1 MYDLDERKAVC
12 KSGGSKMIKPV
23 ICFEMLFD
31 GEAPERKVEKIAAAG
46 FEYVEFWAWRDKDI
60 EKLKKSCLAN
70 HIKVANF
77 SGQRVGD
84 LVNPATHEKL
94 LADYEDAKQVAE
106 ILGTKTLMV
115 LTNELGE
122 EGIVVHSYPEIDA
135 EKKREAVISGLKKL
149 SKQTPKDFTLVLE
162 PLNTLKDHLGYF
174 VNNLKDAS
182 EILAEVGDPRIK
194 ILCDLY
200 HQGMMG
206 DDPLELIEKYIGN
219 IGYIHIADYPGR
231 HEPGTGT
238 ADWKEILI
246 AIKRS
251 GYDGFVGF
259 EYAPAGDSKKSL
271 AIIKEYWDS
280 VF

>member
-1 MYDLDERKAVC
+1 
-12 KSGGSKMIKPV
+12 
-23 ICFEMLFD
+23 
-31 GEAPERKVEKIAAAG
+31 
-46 FEYVEFWAWRDKDI
+46 
-60 EKLKKSCLAN
+60 
-70 HIKVANF
+70 
-77 SGQRVGD
+77 